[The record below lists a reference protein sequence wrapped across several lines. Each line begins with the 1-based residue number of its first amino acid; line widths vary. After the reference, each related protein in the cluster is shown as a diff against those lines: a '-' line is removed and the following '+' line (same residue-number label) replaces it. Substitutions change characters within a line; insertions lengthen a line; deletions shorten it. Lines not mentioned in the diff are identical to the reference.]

1 MKQLLL
7 ILVMLFSSSI
17 TYAQTDND
25 YVFFDFT
32 CGPTAAEIAAEKAA
46 ARTLD
51 LEALSSGTTSVDVS
65 WNSGHII
72 TVDIDV
78 ISADD
83 YGHRN
88 YGYHSDAQF
97 EPLLDDVKAAVTR
110 ADDYIAYL
118 STEPGMEKLRRIQ
131 DIKDLGTPNI
141 IIQHTREA
149 NNVDAFT
156 IHGGNGVYGPQ
167 RTTYDFPLED
177 LDENRLPLL
186 HTTIEFYVGLAQDD
200 YKANFIGSDS
210 EISATVS
217 ESVTQEEKKA
227 IFESLVGKVTSS
239 GKTIYDVVHG
249 QGTKDGLK
257 YHIVQVYTGEF
268 GNPDPIRV
276 DETALIDGSLENM
289 EDSDLI
295 EFYKRVALAAY
306 DL

>member
-7 ILVMLFSSSI
+7 TFVLLVSSF
-17 TYAQTDND
+17 TNAQT
-25 YVFFDFT
+25 FDFR
-32 CGPTAAEIAAEKAA
+32 CLTAEQVAAQKAA

-51 LEALSSGTTSVDVS
+51 LKALSSETTSVDVS

-88 YGYHSDAQF
+88 YGYHSDTEF
-97 EPLLDDVKAAVTR
+97 EPLLDDVKAAITR

-118 STEPGMEKLRRIQ
+118 LTEPGIEKLKRIQ

-141 IIQHTREA
+141 TVEYTRET
-149 NNVDAFT
+149 NSVNAFSVY
-156 IHGGNGVYGPQ
+156 GGDYVYGPF
-167 RTTYDFPLED
+167 RTTSDILLENM
-177 LDENRLPLL
+177 DELQL
-186 HTTIEFYVGLAQDD
+186 TSFEGAISGYVGIAQGD
-200 YKANFIGSDS
+200 YKNNFIGSDS

-217 ESVTQEEKKA
+217 ESVTQQERQD

-239 GKTIYDVVHG
+239 GRTIFDVVHG
-249 QGTKDGLK
+249 QGDGA
-257 YHIVQVYTGEF
+257 YPIVQVYTGET
-268 GNPDPIRV
+268 GNPDTDKFVNEASLVAI
-276 DETALIDGSLENM
+276 SLEGM